1 MDTTETL
8 LSLKDQLLNPK
19 RSDKFTMPFYL
30 EGWRICNITVGS
42 KKCKVTPI
50 TKRGGKT
57 FTPFKLKEELSKH
70 YWSAAKTDATLKAWS
85 NGKKKRP
92 KNWEKDYA

>member
-30 EGWRICNITVGS
+30 EGWRICNIIVGS

-92 KNWEKDYA
+92 KNWEEDYA